1 MIMPHRH
8 QSCSTCLRVLGL
20 IAIVLVDACAPHRN
34 AVNDGRAPVALSAVS
49 APRATTLWGYVY
61 KVSGKDTVPAR
72 KATVWTDPPSDQ
84 VFTDSLGYW
93 EIRDGVVDSRYRVMA
108 KTDGITGRTSLLD
121 VVVGKTVKASV
132 LIGIEETP
140 WPPTLSLDD
149 KAVTIRKGPKGT
161 RCCD

>member
-1 MIMPHRH
+1 MIASLSRLAH
-8 QSCSTCLRVLGL
+8 STRPCVMGL
-20 IAIVLVDACAPHRN
+20 IGIALLQACAPHRT
-34 AVNDGRAPVALSAVS
+34 AVNDGRAPVSLNAVA

-61 KVSGKDTVPAR
+61 KVTGKDTVPAR

-108 KTDGITGRTSLLD
+108 KTDGVTGRTSPLD
-121 VVVGKTVKASV
+121 VIAGKTVKASV
-132 LIGIEETP
+132 LIGVEETP

-149 KAVTIRKGPKGT
+149 KAVTVRKGPKGT

>member
-1 MIMPHRH
+1 MITAL
-8 QSCSTCLRVLGL
+8 CRVAHSIRPCAPGL
-20 IAIVLVDACAPHRN
+20 ILMALLQACAPHHT
-34 AVNDGRAPVALSAVS
+34 AVDGGRAPVSLNASAAL
-49 APRATTLWGYVY
+49 RATTLWGYVY
-61 KVSGKDTVPAR
+61 KVTGKDTVAAR

-108 KTDGITGRTSLLD
+108 KTDGVTGRTSPLD
-121 VVVGKTVKASV
+121 VITGKAVKASV
-132 LIGIEETP
+132 LIGVEETP